1 MNIPTRTFSEDD
13 IEITMAT
20 NYVGHFLF
28 TNLISPKLI
37 AAAKNAPKGAD
48 RVVNL
53 SSSGVR
59 ASGVRFDDLRYEKGA
74 SQLPD
79 DQKPNSAWMTAF
91 GLKFDPETAY
101 MAVPAYG
108 KSFPFAARR

>member
-37 AAAKNAPKGAD
+37 AAAKKE
-48 RVVNL
+48 
-53 SSSGVR
+53 
-59 ASGVRFDDLRYEKGA
+59 ASDA
-74 SQLPD
+74 
-79 DQKPNSAWMTAF
+79 
-91 GLKFDPETAY
+91 
-101 MAVPAYG
+101 
-108 KSFPFAARR
+108 